1 MIPLLTRYGAKLAAV
16 LVLALGAVITV
27 NAVTDDPA
35 AQDADHPSRA
45 AAEQQAQAEEAYEAV
60 RFQHVNYIAE
70 TAGADV
76 TTKAA
81 AVADYAADKA
91 AGLDDAEAEAREAAE
106 RAAEEAAAEAAAAE
120 EEAAADS
127 NPTSVD
133 IPSGCGEFS
142 GNRATGCAIALDWGF
157 DLEQFG
163 CLEALWT
170 RESGWNEYAAN
181 SIGAYGIPQSLPGSK
196 MSSEGSD
203 WETNP
208 VTQIRWGLGYIQGR
222 YGTPCSAWAHS
233 EANGW
238 Y

>member
-1 MIPLLTRYGAKLAAV
+1 MIPLLTRYGSKLAAV
-16 LVLALGAVITV
+16 LVLALGAVIAV
-27 NAVTDDPA
+27 NAATDDVA
-35 AQDADHPSRA
+35 EEDSRHPSQA
-45 AAEQQAQAEEAYEAV
+45 AAEQQAEAEAAFEEV
-60 RFQHVNYIAE
+60 RYRHVNYIAE

-76 TTKAA
+76 ATKAE
-81 AVADYAADKA
+81 AVADYALAKAD
-91 AGLDDAEAEAREAAE
+91 GLDDAETAAQEAAE
-106 RAAEEAAAEAAAAE
+106 AEEAAAI
-120 EEAAADS
+120 EEAAQNA

-133 IPSGCGEFS
+133 IPASCDEFS
-142 GNRATGCAIALDWGF
+142 GNRATGCAIALDSGF

-181 SIGAYGIPQSLPGSK
+181 SIGAYGIPQALPGSK

-208 VTQIRWGLGYIQGR
+208 VTQINWGLGYIAGR
-222 YGTPCSAWAHS
+222 YGTPCSAWEHS
-233 EANGW
+233 ENNGW

>member
-35 AQDADHPSRA
+35 AQDADHPSQA
-45 AAEQQAQAEEAYEAV
+45 AAEQQAEAEAAYEEV
-60 RFQHVNYIAE
+60 RFRHVNYIAE

-81 AVADYAADKA
+81 ALADYAVDKA
-91 AGLDDAEAEAREAAE
+91 QGLDDAEEAAQEAAE
-106 RAAEEAAAEAAAAE
+106 QAAQEAAEHT
-120 EEAAADS
+120 

-133 IPSGCGEFS
+133 IPSSCDEFS
-142 GNRATGCAIALDWGF
+142 GNRATGCAITLDHGF

-163 CLEALWT
+163 CLEALWS

-181 SIGAYGIPQSLPGSK
+181 SIGAYGIPQALPGSK
-196 MSSEGSD
+196 MSSEGDD

-208 VTQIRWGLGYIQGR
+208 VTQINWGLGYIEGR
-222 YGTPCSAWAHS
+222 YGDPCSAWNHS
-233 EANGW
+233 ESNGW

>member
-106 RAAEEAAAEAAAAE
+106 RAAEEAARNT
-120 EEAAADS
+120 

-163 CLEALWT
+163 CLERLWT

-233 EANGW
+233 EAEGF